1 MARIDK
7 QLQGHLEGMAHA
19 LKVVQTEG
27 VEGLENEIRMRG
39 LTKVPITVPKSTID
53 KVMRD
58 IKEMN
63 LDCTIILF
71 LSILHDKHGWGQK
84 RCQELLDEVVDLCDS
99 IGKDYCEWKDYI
111 EMMEQEVGIK
121 LGIRHAEC

>member
-19 LKVVQTEG
+19 LKLVQTEG
-27 VEGLENEIRMRG
+27 VEGLEQELKMRG
-39 LTKVPITVPKSTID
+39 LTRVPITVSKGTID
-53 KVMRD
+53 KVMKD

-71 LSILHDKHGWGQK
+71 LSILHDKYGWGQK
-84 RCQELLDEVVDLCDS
+84 RCQDLLDQVVDLCDS
-99 IGKDYCEWKDYI
+99 MGRGYCEWKDYI
-111 EMMEQEVGIK
+111 AMMEQEVGIK
-121 LGIRHAEC
+121 LGIRHTEY